1 MDPSCALPTNN
12 QRNDLHSFCVSVARQ
27 DKIGWRPDAS
37 HLLVFTTDAKTH
49 IALDG
54 RVSGIVRPN
63 DGECHLDSD
72 NVYNKSSIL
81 VKAEEESN
89 ANILYIH
96 LLFLL
101 AETPNT
107 AR

>member
-1 MDPSCALPTNN
+1 MN
-12 QRNDLHSFCVSVARQ
+12 QRNYLHLFCLSGARQ

-54 RVSGIVRPN
+54 RISGIVQPN
-63 DGECHLDSD
+63 DGECHLGSD

-81 VKAEEESN
+81 VKAKEEAN
-89 ANILYIH
+89 AYIFYVH
-96 LLFLL
+96 LFLCSL
-101 AETPNT
+101 KLSL
-107 AR
+107 

>member
-1 MDPSCALPTNN
+1 MDPSRDFSAKNL
-12 QRNDLHSFCVSVARQ
+12 RNYLDLFCVSVARQ

-54 RVSGIVRPN
+54 RVSGIVQPN
-63 DGECHLDSD
+63 DGECHLGSD

-81 VKAEEESN
+81 VKAKEEAN
-89 ANILYIH
+89 AKTLYVH
-96 LLFLL
+96 LYFLL
-101 AETPNT
+101 A
-107 AR
+107 

>member
-1 MDPSCALPTNN
+1 MG
-12 QRNDLHSFCVSVARQ
+12 RQ

-54 RVSGIVRPN
+54 RISGIVQPN
-63 DGECHLDSD
+63 DGECHLGSD

-81 VKAEEESN
+81 VKAKTEAN
-89 ANILYIH
+89 ANILYIFPPLQDSEINH
-96 LLFLL
+96 HFKI
-101 AETPNT
+101 
-107 AR
+107 RK